1 MTTKNTATVHH
12 LPSERS
18 FGILF
23 ILFFGGLGVYANYK
37 NWQNIFVVALF
48 SISLLLLPITFLLP
62 KVLAPFNKAWYWL
75 GQIMGKLVSPIV
87 LGIIFFLLI
96 TPVALIGRIMGRDE
110 LKLKKRQ
117 VNSYWIERQPV
128 GPTADSFKNQ
138 F

>member
-1 MTTKNTATVHH
+1 MNTASVND

-23 ILFFGGLGVYANYK
+23 ILFFGGLSAYANYK
-37 NWQNIFVVALF
+37 NWHNIFTVSFF

-62 KVLAPFNKAWYWL
+62 KALAPFNKAWYWL

-87 LGIIFFLLI
+87 LGIIFFLLL
-96 TPVALIGRIMGRDE
+96 TPVAFIGRMMGRDE
-110 LKLKKRQ
+110 LRLKKRQ

-128 GPTADSFKNQ
+128 GPTSDSFKNQ

>member
-1 MTTKNTATVHH
+1 MTTKNTTALHK

-23 ILFFGGLGVYANYK
+23 ILFFGGLSTYASYK
-37 NWQNIFVVALF
+37 NWQNIFVVAFF

-62 KVLAPFNKAWYWL
+62 KVLTPFNKAWYWL

-87 LGIIFFLLI
+87 LGVIFYLLL
-96 TPVALIGRIMGRDE
+96 TPVALIGRMVGRDE

-117 VNSYWIERQPV
+117 VDSYWIERKPV
-128 GPTADSFKNQ
+128 GPTSDSFKNQ